1 MIGQMK
7 IKTFIA
13 IIFISLC
20 FQTTFGQ
27 SCGGGNS
34 YFHVF
39 DENGLIEIKDF
50 YFNLHIVSEDQLWRG
65 KDFSKYGWKQ
75 QIFDKATRKKYKDPK
90 THEYLED
97 AFEIPAKE
105 QSRLIENWI
114 KLSEKNPDSIFA
126 KDKDRCDN
134 WLQGSSDTRQK
145 PINVC
150 TIEGCGWM
158 VLLEIQ
164 AKGYETAYFVSDFL
178 CGCTKHYEFRL
189 KRKRDKCLPRCGK
202 NEPFKTDFRSSL
214 IPNFR
219 FFRNAIFP

>member
-1 MIGQMK
+1 MK
-7 IKTFIA
+7 NSFILT
-13 IIFISLC
+13 ILLFSL
-20 FQTTFGQ
+20 FTVSYGQ
-27 SCGGGNS
+27 SCGGGKS
-34 YFHVF
+34 YFHIF
-39 DENGLIEIKDF
+39 DENGLTEIKDF
-50 YFNLHIVSEDQLWRG
+50 YFNLHIVSEDQSWRG
-65 KDFSKYGWKQ
+65 KDFSKFGWKQ
-75 QIFDKATRKKYKDPK
+75 QIFDEATRKKYESPK
-90 THEYLED
+90 THEYFED
-97 AFEIPAKE
+97 AFEIPQKE
-105 QSRLIENWI
+105 QSRLIQNWI

-134 WLQGSSDTRQK
+134 WLQGSSDTKQK

-150 TIEGCGWM
+150 TIEGCSWM

-189 KRKRDKCLPRCGK
+189 KRKRDKCLPGCGK

>member
-1 MIGQMK
+1 MK
-7 IKTFIA
+7 RSFIVIILLFSLFTA
-13 IIFISLC
+13 IY
-20 FQTTFGQ
+20 GQ

-50 YFNLHIVSEDQLWRG
+50 YLNLHIVSEDQLWRG

-75 QIFDKATRKKYKDPK
+75 QIFDEATRKKYKDPK

-114 KLSEKNPDSIFA
+114 KLSEKNLNSIFA

-189 KRKRDKCLPRCGK
+189 KRKRDKCLPGCNK
-202 NEPFKTDFRSSL
+202 Y
-214 IPNFR
+214 
-219 FFRNAIFP
+219 